1 MSKGIGEM
9 GFDEIEGFLKRP
21 GTEISEVYHYCFVEK
36 LSKKQA
42 SEQSDLSPRAVSTWS
57 KVIEALLY
65 NQKIQV
71 GSREAKRI
79 RSKAGLL
86 FEWYPGISQSVKE
99 EITRR
104 IKENI

>member
-1 MSKGIGEM
+1 MIDRCDQSSK
-9 GFDEIEGFLKRP
+9 EIEGFLTGP

-36 LSKKQA
+36 LSKGQA
-42 SEQSDLSPRAVSTWS
+42 SEKSGLSPRVVSTWS
-57 KVIEALLY
+57 KVIEAILY

-86 FEWYPGISQSVKE
+86 FEWYPAISQPVKE

-104 IKENI
+104 MEENI